1 MENENADR
9 LSQVILRPALQQIGT
24 APCPICKHTVAV
36 NLTKTGRPFVNC
48 GFCSVRIFYNGRE
61 ATRLLW
67 KKLKPIK
74 KREGSDVE
82 Q

>member
-1 MENENADR
+1 MENENRDS
-9 LSQVILRPALQQIGT
+9 LSHVILIPALRQIGT

-48 GFCSVRIFYNGRE
+48 SFCSVRIFYNGRE
-61 ATRLLW
+61 AIRLLR
-67 KKLKPIK
+67 KKLKPTK
-74 KREGSDVE
+74 EEEAGDVE